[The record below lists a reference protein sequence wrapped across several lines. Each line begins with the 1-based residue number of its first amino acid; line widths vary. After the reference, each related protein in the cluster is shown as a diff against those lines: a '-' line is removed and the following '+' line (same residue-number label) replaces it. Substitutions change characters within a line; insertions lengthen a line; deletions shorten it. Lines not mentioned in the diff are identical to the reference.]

1 MVYHLSSM
9 YNMYNTQYSKQI
21 KYSNRKAKNKEG
33 CQKCIES
40 SHTGGIHDSCKIS
53 KSSKNKIV
61 YSCMYIYIYVYVCV
75 CICLYMYI
83 TKFRLG
89 IQERFPKRTQ

>member
-21 KYSNRKAKNKEG
+21 KYSNRKAKNKEV

-40 SHTGGIHDSCKIS
+40 SHTGGIHVKLVSH
-53 KSSKNKIV
+53 
-61 YSCMYIYIYVYVCV
+61 
-75 CICLYMYI
+75 
-83 TKFRLG
+83 
-89 IQERFPKRTQ
+89 